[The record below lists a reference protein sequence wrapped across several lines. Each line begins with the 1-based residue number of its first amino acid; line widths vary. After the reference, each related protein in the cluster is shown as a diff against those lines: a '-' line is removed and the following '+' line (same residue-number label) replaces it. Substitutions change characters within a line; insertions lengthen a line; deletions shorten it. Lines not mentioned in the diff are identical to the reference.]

1 MTVTRLALVPTNP
14 DRVTEPDLIARV
26 VAGDRLAARALY
38 DAHVGRVH
46 RLAYR
51 LTGDVQL
58 AEEVVQDTFVR
69 AIAHLGRF
77 RGDCALTTWL
87 HRITVTVALNATR
100 GTRRRRE
107 REAPLDEV
115 DADASVG
122 ARRDEGERIDPI
134 LRDRLHR
141 AVDALPEIYRI
152 VVVMHD
158 FEGYS
163 HVEIAEVLDI
173 PVGTCRSRLFLARA
187 QLRVAL
193 GDLKGEIHG

>member
-1 MTVTRLALVPTNP
+1 MTVTRLALVPTSP
-14 DRVTEPDLIARV
+14 ARVTEPELLARV
-26 VAGDRLAARALY
+26 VAGDRLAARELY

-51 LTGDVQL
+51 LTGDPEL
-58 AEEVVQDTFVR
+58 AEEVTQDAFVK

-77 RGDCALTTWL
+77 RGESAFSTWL

-100 GTRRRRE
+100 GARRHSGRE
-107 REAPLDEV
+107 TPIDEAEADLGV
-115 DADASVG
+115 DAH
-122 ARRDEGERIDPI
+122 EGIDPI
-134 LRDRLHR
+134 VRDRLHR
-141 AVDALPEIYRI
+141 AIEALPEIYRTTL
-152 VVVMHD
+152 VMHD

-187 QLRVAL
+187 RLRVAL
-193 GDLKGEIHG
+193 GDLEGEIHG